1 MTMGNMYKDWSED
14 NITQEEARE
23 AEECGMSLE
32 EYLGLD
38 DESFRYIQSHSD
50 FNDEPNYD

>member
-1 MTMGNMYKDWSED
+1 MGNMYKDWAED
-14 NITQEEARE
+14 NVMQEEARE